1 MSITHNREF
10 KGIWIPAEIWLA
22 DELNALEKI
31 LLVEVNSLDNERGCI
46 AGNDYFAGF
55 LGVTTIRVSQMIKKL
70 KDEKYIYEASFDG
83 RTRTLKSN
91 IKTIIKQSKDDY
103 KPALKEIIK
112 QNEENYKP
120 ALKEI
125 INNSNTVNNLSNN
138 PFNKINTASGLSQ
151 NENPTVKDSLQ
162 VQNQTRDKLSRIEK
176 PKKED
181 DFEQAWLFWK
191 DLCKN
196 KGSQTG
202 EKKPAKIQYE
212 KVLKKVKQDDIM
224 RVLKAFNDYIQIAF
238 ENNKNF
244 ERWIKSANWDNI
256 DEAVADYKQQE
267 SNRKKELIKDGKPLP
282 LPQKTTMEAEKEVI
296 DTNAL
301 IELRNAK
308 YNALTQDRQKA
319 SDEIRDYLLTY
330 FSTIHHEWINSSL
343 WHQQALGNNEVDL
356 RIGIFLESKRRA
368 IELNADKIR
377 DKLRFLKGNTI
388 KQIIIKVIGMS

>member
-1 MSITHNREF
+1 M
-10 KGIWIPAEIWLA
+10 
-22 DELNALEKI
+22 DEQQQSYL
-31 LLVEVNSLDNERGCI
+31 R
-46 AGNDYFAGF
+46 
-55 LGVTTIRVSQMIKKL
+55 
-70 KDEKYIYEASFDG
+70 
-83 RTRTLKSN
+83 KSN
-91 IKTIIKQSKDDY
+91 IPFTMVANAIIFDNRISSKAKFYYVYLSSKPDGWKFHTNCIIKEIKEGRDAFYSG
-103 KPALKEIIK
+103 LKELIQFGYLERMQIK
-112 QNEENYKP
+112 EGGKFKHTDFVLKIPSYTENTDTEVTDTGNTDYNNKD
-120 ALKEI
+120 
-125 INNSNTVNNLSNN
+125 INKNDKSN
-138 PFNKINTASGLSQ
+138 KDKDTASGLSQ
-151 NENPTVKDSLQ
+151 NENPTVKDYLTTQ
-162 VQNQTRDKLSRIEK
+162 K

-319 SDEIRDYLLTY
+319 SDEIRDHLLTY
-330 FSTIHHEWINSSL
+330 FVELHHEWINSSL
-343 WHQQALGNNEVDL
+343 WYQQTLVNGEVDL
-356 RIGIFLESKRRA
+356 HIGIFSEKTRKV
-368 IELNADKIR
+368 IELNDEKIR
-377 DKLRFLKGNTI
+377 DKLRLIKGNII
-388 KQIIIKVIGMS
+388 KEIKIKVIK

>member
-1 MSITHNREF
+1 MKNLQYSFSVEHAEKYGLNEAIMIHNFMYWIKINQANNNNFINGRHWTYNSSKAFQKLFPFWTQKQIEYTLS
-10 KGIWIPAEIWLA
+10 KMVDTGILIKDCFNEDKRDRTGWYTLA
-22 DELNALEKI
+22 DDFFSNCISEKKEMDVTN
-31 LLVEVNSLDNERGCI
+31 L
-46 AGNDYFAGF
+46 GND
-55 LGVTTIRVSQMIKKL
+55 ISEKKEMIYIPDKKQQI
-70 KDEKYIYEASFDG
+70 KN
-83 RTRTLKSN
+83 TNQNN
-91 IKTIIKQSKDDY
+91 ID
-103 KPALKEIIK
+103 
-112 QNEENYKP
+112 
-120 ALKEI
+120 
-125 INNSNTVNNLSNN
+125 
-138 PFNKINTASGLSQ
+138 TASGLSQ

-162 VQNQTRDKLSRIEK
+162 VQK

-319 SDEIRDYLLTY
+319 SDEIRDFLLTY
-330 FSTIHHEWINSSL
+330 FGTVHHEWINSSL
-343 WHQQALGNNEVDL
+343 WHQQTIGNNEVDL
-356 RIGIFLESKRRA
+356 HIGIFSESKRKV
-368 IELNADKIR
+368 IELNAEKIM
-377 DKLRFLKGNTI
+377 DKLLVLNGKIVN
-388 KQIIIKVIGMS
+388 KIIIKVIK